1 MQLPY
6 RDPPSV
12 FVDFPEIQNL
22 GIALRNV
29 RCSLNPPGAN
39 RREKMFVVFAP
50 GWKLGE
56 VIKVFWTIPVTLRG
70 LTPRIIVVQPARLQ

>member
-6 RDPPSV
+6 RVPPSV

-22 GIALRNV
+22 GVALRNV
-29 RCSLNPPGAN
+29 RSSFNPPGTD

-50 GWKLGE
+50 GWRLRE

-70 LTPRIIVVQPARLQ
+70 LTPRIIVAQPARLQ